1 MKFLIRNVLCVLFAA
16 LFLVACTEKESEEL
30 NEAQTKLAKPLLG
43 VVYDADYLRKLL
55 VQKENESLEN
65 YTLGG
70 FVFKNIVEK
79 EFTLEAHYFSSAK
92 ADAFC
97 SEPIA
102 NSNRHFVSISNNQ
115 ENAVLTAGQQELIKK
130 RSSVEFWDVLNKPEN
145 SHMKPFAFFSKSAL
159 ELLLSGNV
167 ESVTFSGAQI
177 NYGGGLRDATTV
189 AVDLESPTVYPT
201 LKAESN
207 LGNNNNNEYITNFV
221 FGLPCPPQWSDGE
234 GGN

>member
-16 LFLVACTEKESEEL
+16 LFLVACTKKETEEL
-30 NEAQTKLAKPLLG
+30 NEVQKKLAKPLLG
-43 VVYDADYLRKLL
+43 VVYDADYLRKLI

-70 FVFKNIVEK
+70 FIFKNIVEK
-79 EFTLEAHYFSSAK
+79 EFTLEAHYFNSAK

-97 SEPIA
+97 SDPIA
-102 NSNRHFVSISNNQ
+102 NSNRHFVSISNSQ
-115 ENAVLTAGQQELIKK
+115 ENVVLTAGQQELIKK
-130 RSSVEFWDVLNKPEN
+130 RSSVEFWDVMSKPEN

-159 ELLLSGNV
+159 ELLLSGDV

-177 NYGGGLRDATTV
+177 NYGGAIRDAAAE
-189 AVDLESPTVYPT
+189 AVDLENPTSYPT

-207 LGNNNNNEYITNFV
+207 LGNNNNDEYIPNVALAT
-221 FGLPCPPQWSDGE
+221 PCPTLWPVS
-234 GGN
+234 N